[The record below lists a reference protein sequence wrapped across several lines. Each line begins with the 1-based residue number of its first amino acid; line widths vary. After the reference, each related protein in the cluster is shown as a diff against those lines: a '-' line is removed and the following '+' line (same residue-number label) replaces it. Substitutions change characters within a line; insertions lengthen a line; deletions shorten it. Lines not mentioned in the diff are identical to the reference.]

1 MSTALG
7 NHILVEFMNCDPHIM
22 NDVAAIE
29 KDMVAAAQKAGAT
42 VINSTFHHFSPY
54 GVSGVVVI
62 QESHLAIHTWPEYG
76 YAAVDLFTCGEM
88 DAWISFDWLKEAFG
102 AKSYSALEMKRGS
115 VKLLQRNDFDMTS
128 MRQKAS
134 EWANPDFYTRN
145 VWFTDK
151 DDMQAL
157 SLRFTGE
164 VFYDVQSPFQRVRIL
179 ESYKYGKMLA
189 LDDMVMTT
197 IQDEFHYHEMIS
209 HPAMFTHGNA
219 KNILV
224 IGGGDGG
231 SIREIL
237 RHEGVEKVTMVE
249 IDGEVIKACKE
260 FLPEIANSFDH
271 PKLELLVDD
280 GIEFIKNAKPESYDI
295 IIVDGSDPVG
305 PAEGLFSV
313 EFYTNCYNALK
324 KDGIMLAQG
333 ESPKFNEKAFTEL
346 NHTLQDIFGENKAP
360 ISLFFVPTY
369 PTGMWC
375 FQYGVKGDKH
385 PKYVTNEAEID
396 AFSEANGL
404 RYYNADVHKGSFAT
418 PNFVKTLLNK
428 EICQT
433 STPTV

>member
-1 MSTALG
+1 MSNVALG

-22 NDVAAIE
+22 NDVATIE
-29 KDMVAAAQKAGAT
+29 RDMVDAARKAGAT

-88 DAWISFDWLKEAFG
+88 DAWISFDYLKECFKS
-102 AKSYSALEMKRGS
+102 KSYSALEMKRGS
-115 VKLLQRNDFDMTS
+115 VNLLTRNDFDMTT
-128 MRQKAS
+128 MREKAA
-134 EWANPDFYTRN
+134 EWRNPEFYTRN

-151 DDMQAL
+151 DEDQAL

-164 VFYDVQSPFQRVRIL
+164 VFFDVQSPFQRVRIL
-179 ESYKYGKMLA
+179 ESTKYGKMLA

-197 IQDEFHYHEMIS
+197 INDEFHYHEMIS
-209 HPAMFTHGNA
+209 HPALFTHGNA

-231 SIREIL
+231 TVREIL

-260 FLPEIANSFDH
+260 HLPQIAAAFDN
-271 PKLELLVDD
+271 PKLDLKVDD
-280 GIEFIKNAKPESYDI
+280 GIAYIKNAAPQSFDI

-313 EFYTNCYNALK
+313 EFYTNCFNALK
-324 KDGIMLAQG
+324 EGGILVAQG
-333 ESPKFNEKAFTEL
+333 ESPKFNEKAFAEL
-346 NHTLQDIFGENKAP
+346 NHTLQDIFGKENAP
-360 ISLFFVPTY
+360 VSLFYVPTY
-369 PTGMWC
+369 PTGMWS
-375 FQYGVKGDKH
+375 FQYGIKGGVA
-385 PKYVTNEAEID
+385 PKAITNEAAID
-396 AFSEANGL
+396 AFVDAKGL
-404 RYYNADVHKGSFAT
+404 RYYNSDIHKASFAT
-418 PNFVKTLLNK
+418 PNFVKTLIK
-428 EICQT
+428 K
-433 STPTV
+433 